1 MRKTK
6 IVCTLGP
13 ATDDEKILEDMMLA
27 GMNVARFNFSHGT
40 QADHLNRLEV
50 LDRLRRRHNLPIAA
64 LLDTKGPEIRIGK
77 FQGGF
82 VNLKKG
88 QSFVLTQK
96 NEPGD
101 ETHVYVNC
109 PLLAQDV
116 HPGATLLID
125 DGLIGM
131 TVESVRDGDIHCRV
145 QNDGRL
151 SDTKGVNA
159 PGTKLSMPFVS
170 EKDRED
176 IIFGIHNGFDFIAAS
191 FTRSAEDILQIR
203 AILEEEKCSNIN
215 IIAKIE
221 NMEGVHNIDEI
232 IKVSDG
238 IMVARGD
245 MGVEIPMEDV
255 PVIQKKIIERV
266 YSQGK
271 PVITATQML
280 DSMIK
285 NPRPTRAEAA
295 DVANA
300 IYDGTSAIMLSGET
314 AAGLYPVEAVKTM
327 AKIAERAEQDI
338 DYDHRSTLSD
348 GRQDVT
354 SAISHATCTT
364 ARDIHA
370 QAIITVTKSGQTARM
385 VSKFRPASP
394 IICCTTSE
402 RVYHQM
408 NLCWGVLPLVIDEK
422 KTTDELFDSAIDAAV
437 DAGLLQSGDLAVI
450 TAGVPLGISGTT
462 NMMKVQVAGHI
473 LVSGRGLN
481 KKTAVAK
488 LCVCKDEKQ
497 AQEKFKDGDILVI
510 PDGSG
515 DLMPVMRRAA
525 GIITENNSRNSP
537 IAIAGL
543 LLDIPV
549 IIGASNACRLLR
561 SGVTV
566 TVDAEHGIV
575 SAKGKTENH

>member
-27 GMNVARFNFSHGT
+27 GMNVARFNFSHGN
-40 QADHLNRLEV
+40 QADHLRRLET
-50 LDRLRRRHNLPIAA
+50 LDKLRRKHGLPVAA

-77 FQGGF
+77 FAGGF
-82 VNLKKG
+82 VTLKKG
-88 QSFVLTQK
+88 QAFTLTQK

-116 HPGATLLID
+116 RPGATLLID
-125 DGLIGM
+125 DGLIGL
-131 TVESVRDGDIHCRV
+131 TVESVKDGDIHCRV
-145 QNDGRL
+145 QNGGRL

-159 PGTKLSMPFVS
+159 PGTTLSMPFVS
-170 EKDRED
+170 DKDRDD

-203 AILEEEKCSNIN
+203 SILEEEKCSNN

-221 NMEGVHNIDEI
+221 NVEGVHNIDEI

-245 MGVEIPMEDV
+245 MGVEIPLEDV

-327 AKIAERAEQDI
+327 AKIAERAERDI
-338 DYDHRSTLSD
+338 DYDHRANLSD

-385 VSKFRPASP
+385 VSKFRPSSP

-402 RVYHQM
+402 RVCNQM
-408 NLCWGVLPLVIDEK
+408 NLCWGIQPLLMDEK
-422 KTTDELFDSAIDAAV
+422 KTTDELFDTAIDTAV
-437 DAGLLQSGDLAVI
+437 DAGLLRSGDIAVI

-462 NMMKVQVAGHI
+462 NMMKVQIAGHI

-481 KKTAVAK
+481 KRTAVAK
-488 LCVCKDEKQ
+488 LCVCRDEKQ

-515 DLMPVMRRAA
+515 ELMPIMRRAA
-525 GIITENNSRNSP
+525 GVITENNSRNSP

-549 IIGASNACRLLR
+549 IIGAANASRLLR
-561 SGVTV
+561 SGITV
-566 TVDAEHGIV
+566 NIDAEHGIV
-575 SAKGKTENH
+575 SAADKPETK